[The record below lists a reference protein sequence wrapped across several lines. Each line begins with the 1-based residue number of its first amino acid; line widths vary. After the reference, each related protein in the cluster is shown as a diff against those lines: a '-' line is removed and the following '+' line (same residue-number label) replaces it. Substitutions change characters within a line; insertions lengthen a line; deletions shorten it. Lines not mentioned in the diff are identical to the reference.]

1 MWFVCVDRGVTYVV
15 CAECGVV
22 YLECSVYQMWVV
34 LHWKLVVWIEYDLFV
49 LIAVL
54 LVLFAM
60 TVMLINLNAML
71 FVMRVVLW
79 YMSRWVCDKC
89 HVECVVNVC
98 FVSWLRAVK
107 FTHTN
112 TYTHTQ
118 THAHTHRFVQ
128 CWKYGSDA
136 VNPWTPPI
144 SVLLWKCTT
153 VFLRKNLST
162 CSTAMPFWR
171 QAHNLRIFACIPCMC
186 VPFSL
191 LSLSL
196 SVLPP
201 PPLPLPLCQHRP
213 HKPDLS
219 RMHMSTGSL
228 YGSWGHPAFTAEIFY
243 VFQYIYSCM
252 HMEIYMYIYV
262 YLYIHIC
269 K

>member
-107 FTHTN
+107 FTHK
-112 TYTHTQ
+112 HI
-118 THAHTHRFVQ
+118 HAHTNTRAHTQIRTMLKI
-128 CWKYGSDA
+128 WKWCGESLNPPHFCTSLEMHHCVFAKKSIYLFHSNA
-136 VNPWTPPI
+136 VLTASAQPSHLRMHSLYVCPILSSKSLIVCSPPSSPSLAPLPTPP
-144 SVLLWKCTT
+144 
-153 VFLRKNLST
+153 
-162 CSTAMPFWR
+162 P
-171 QAHNLRIFACIPCMC
+171 
-186 VPFSL
+186 
-191 LSLSL
+191 
-196 SVLPP
+196 
-201 PPLPLPLCQHRP
+201 
-213 HKPDLS
+213 
-219 RMHMSTGSL
+219 
-228 YGSWGHPAFTAEIFY
+228 
-243 VFQYIYSCM
+243 
-252 HMEIYMYIYV
+252 
-262 YLYIHIC
+262 
-269 K
+269 